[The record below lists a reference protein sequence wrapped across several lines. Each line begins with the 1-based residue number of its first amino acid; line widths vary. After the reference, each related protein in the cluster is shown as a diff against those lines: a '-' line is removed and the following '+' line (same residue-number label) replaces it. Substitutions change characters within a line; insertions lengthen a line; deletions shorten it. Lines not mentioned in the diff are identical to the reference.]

1 MNKDLLR
8 MDNLSKDEILSIAKQ
23 NGIKISYLNKL
34 IGGYRGKLTDW
45 KNGKTTLTESELEI
59 LTNYILEK
67 NYCCF
72 SEKEQ
77 ILIEKY
83 RLMNAEQQEK
93 LLKEIDL
100 L

>member
-1 MNKDLLR
+1 MNKP
-8 MDNLSKDEILSIAKQ
+8 LSKDEILSIAKQ

>member
-1 MNKDLLR
+1 MNKP
-8 MDNLSKDEILSIAKQ
+8 LSKDEILSIAKQ

-45 KNGKTTLTESELEI
+45 KNGKTTLTESELEV

>member
-1 MNKDLLR
+1 MNKP
-8 MDNLSKDEILSIAKQ
+8 LSKDEILSIAKQ

-34 IGGYRGKLTDW
+34 IGDYRGKLTDW

>member
-1 MNKDLLR
+1 MNKP
-8 MDNLSKDEILSIAKQ
+8 LSKDEILSIAKQ

-67 NYCCF
+67 TIVVFQKKN
-72 SEKEQ
+72 
-77 ILIEKY
+77 KY
-83 RLMNAEQQEK
+83 
-93 LLKEIDL
+93 
-100 L
+100 

>member
-1 MNKDLLR
+1 MNKP
-8 MDNLSKDEILSIAKQ
+8 LSKDEILSIAKQ

-34 IGGYRGKLTDW
+34 LGGYRGKLTDW

-83 RLMNAEQQEK
+83 RLMNAE
-93 LLKEIDL
+93 
-100 L
+100 

>member
-1 MNKDLLR
+1 MPITLKLLA
-8 MDNLSKDEILSIAKQ
+8 L
-23 NGIKISYLNKL
+23 
-34 IGGYRGKLTDW
+34 YRGKLTDW
-45 KNGKTTLTESELEI
+45 KNGKTTLTESELEV

-67 NYCCF
+67 NHRCF

>member
-1 MNKDLLR
+1 MNKP
-8 MDNLSKDEILSIAKQ
+8 LSKDEILSIAKQ

-93 LLKEIDL
+93 LLKELDL

>member
-1 MNKDLLR
+1 MNKPI
-8 MDNLSKDEILSIAKQ
+8 SKDEILSIAKQ

-45 KNGKTTLTESELEI
+45 KNGKTTLTESELEV